1 MSITE
6 KIAIKIG
13 NNARLFLNSDEDK
26 EQIIIYGAINLLQ
39 IIFAILWVMIFG
51 FLLGVFYEALLF
63 SITTGILRKY
73 SGGVHASSP
82 SRCIII
88 GTSIACITGISI
100 DNTLYKLDTFTV
112 LWMCIAFIVLA
123 LIIVI
128 KKAPVDS
135 AKKPITNIEEKKQ
148 FKKKSII
155 AILVFTVLILILFIL
170 NQKYSGIYYIRL
182 IESISLGLFWQ
193 AITLTTYGVSLID
206 KIDFL
211 LKYVMEGGSNYGKG
225 Y

>member
-13 NNARLFLNSDEDK
+13 NNAKSFLNADEEK

-39 IIFAILWVMIFG
+39 IIFAILWVAIFG
-51 FLLGVFYEALLF
+51 FLLGALYEVLLF

-88 GTSIACITGISI
+88 GTSIACIAGISI
-100 DNTLYKLDTFTV
+100 DHILFTLSMTTV
-112 LWMCIAFIVLA
+112 MWITIAFI
-123 LIIVI
+123 IFTFIVVV
-128 KKAPVDS
+128 KNAPVDS
-135 AKKPITNIEEKKQ
+135 VKKPIESIEIKKE

-155 AILVFTVLILILFIL
+155 AIVIFTLILLTLFIL
-170 NQKYSGIYYIRL
+170 SQEYSELYCIRF
-182 IESISLGLFWQ
+182 IESIGLGLFWQ
-193 AITLTTYGVSLID
+193 AITLTEYGIILINKVD
-206 KIDFL
+206 YI
-211 LKYVMEGGSNYGKG
+211 LKYIMEGGVQYGK
-225 Y
+225 